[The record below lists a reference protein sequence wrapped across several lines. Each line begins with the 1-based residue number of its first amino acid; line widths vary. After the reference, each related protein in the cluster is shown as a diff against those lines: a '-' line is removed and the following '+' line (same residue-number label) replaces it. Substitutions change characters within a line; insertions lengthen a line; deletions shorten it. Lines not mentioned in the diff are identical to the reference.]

1 MKKFFSL
8 ILMILIIFSGCDDGE
23 KMMQSEPSPII
34 VTFGTIV
41 RKLNDE
47 DYQVIHVP
55 LTLSE
60 AVTTLRLS
68 NFLLATTSGDGVAGI
83 ADYKLYGSGR
93 SYELRFTFDDEK
105 EGVFTITAQGE
116 VGSAESL
123 TSPIPASVSY
133 ATHIPK
139 IVDTNF
145 PPRIVPGENFDVA
158 IAWNFPVT
166 ELGTDDFIYEG
177 VDIGMPTLYI
187 YTGTETIFRN
197 LLPIPDI
204 LPGGG
209 WVESS
214 NPTRED
220 SWDVPEQAVRLAEEG
235 QFFVLRFSPP
245 LGTPQGTFNLKIK
258 ANSVRGPDE
267 S

>member
-8 ILMILIIFSGCDDGE
+8 ILMVLIIFSGCDDGE
-23 KMMQSEPSPII
+23 KMMQPESSPII

-41 RKLNDE
+41 RQLKDE
-47 DYQVIHVP
+47 DHQVIHVP

-68 NFLLATTSGDGVAGI
+68 NFLLATASGDGVAGI
-83 ADYKLYGSGR
+83 ANYDLYGSGR
-93 SYELRFTFDDEK
+93 SYELLFTFDDNK

-116 VGSAESL
+116 IGSAESL
-123 TSPIPASVSY
+123 TSPTPASVSY

-139 IVDTNF
+139 IVDIDF
-145 PPRIVPGENFDVA
+145 LPRAVPGENFDVA

-197 LLPIPDI
+197 LLPIPEV
-204 LPGGG
+204 LPGDG
-209 WVESS
+209 WVESL
-214 NPTRED
+214 NPTRD
-220 SWDVPEQAVRLAEEG
+220 ASRDVPEQATKLAEEG

-245 LGTPQGTFNLKIK
+245 LDMQNGTFNLKLK
-258 ANSVRGPDE
+258 AYSVRGPDG